1 MSIRLFAHRR
11 RPVVS
16 RLLTFFGLALT
27 AAIALPGV
35 STAQEAPPN
44 GMRTPEL
51 RVHAITNAT
60 VVTKPGETIEKA
72 TIIIRD
78 GVIEAVGTDVRIPR
92 EARLWN
98 AEGRTVYPGLI
109 DPAVIVDI
117 QGFEKSPGSHWNR
130 LITPELHVGE
140 FGAPDDALRKSL
152 RDIGITTA
160 AVYPGRGILRGSGMV
175 VSTAESSGQM
185 TVYRPTGAMAAGLE
199 RTNGYPGSIMGSIAL
214 LRQTLYDA
222 KWHQEAQRIWAQHP
236 DQNEPP
242 IRADSLV
249 ALQPVLAGTQSV
261 LFQTG
266 DELDLLRAAKVMD
279 EFALRGHFLGSGLEF
294 RRLREVVAA
303 GRPIIV
309 PLEFPD
315 RPDVTSLASADN
327 VNLSTMLT
335 WEQAPAN
342 PARLLEAGATITFTT
357 NGLSNRSAIYENLQR
372 AMVNGLTEDQALEAL
387 TVTPAKLL
395 GLDHLTGTIERGKLA
410 NLIVVEGKL
419 FDRRPKIRDVWVEG
433 RRFEISADPRIAF
446 AGSTTVEADLGA
458 GQTFRA
464 TAKIDTAKSSV
475 SITPAATGDEK
486 PKAVSARNVQFE
498 GGRLLFLIEATN
510 LFGAPG
516 YAQAVATY
524 SDGGFVGSFVLPD
537 GTRAPLTMMPTEE
550 SDDAA
555 GEEENAEDAEDAP
568 TRPAG
573 RGGARADAGA
583 GGNAPQDP
591 LTGTWRTI
599 IEGSMSPEPIG
610 ATLELKLA
618 EDGTITGRMVNDFFE
633 APVSSGSFDR
643 ASGEV
648 QLVFNSE
655 MGQSRVTGRVQEN
668 NLAGTVAFGEMT
680 MQVSGSREA
689 AAPQERT
696 ARAGSGGGR
705 AEEGPAPD
713 RIIYPL
719 GAYGIAE
726 PPRRQDVLVR
736 GGTIWTAGDAGII
749 ENGDLLIEDGR
760 IVYVGPQKTWPEN
773 DDRLVIDATGKHI
786 TPGLIDA
793 HSHTGISGGVN
804 EMGQVNTAEVRIADV
819 VDPDDVNWYRQLAGG
834 LTAANQL
841 HGSANPIGGQ
851 NSVVKIKWGGWVD
864 DFRIDGA
871 KPGIKFALGENVKR
885 SSGRY
890 PNTRMGVETVMRDA
904 FIAAR
909 EYRDE
914 WNRYNALPEAQRKQT
929 IPPRRDLELD
939 TLVEILE
946 GERLVHCHSYRQD
959 EILMLLR
966 VADEFGFTVGTLQ
979 HILEGYKVAEAI
991 AEHGAG
997 ASSFSDW
1004 WAYKIEVMDAIP
1016 YNGAIMHD
1024 LGVVV
1029 SFNSDSSELARRMNT
1044 EAAKAVRY
1052 GGVEP
1057 HEALTFVTLNPAK
1070 QLRID
1075 HRTGSLEK
1083 GKDGDFV
1090 IWSDNPLSTYAI
1102 CEQTWIEGAQYFSL
1116 ERDAELRAQIRAERQ
1131 RLIQK
1136 ILELTH
1142 GAIKPAEPTD
1152 EDEKEEPA
1160 EEPAEPDTVLRGF
1173 SADLPF

>member
-1 MSIRLFAHRR
+1 MIRSSRRFPRAAQRLF
-11 RPVVS
+11 VS
-16 RLLTFFGLALT
+16 L
-27 AAIALPGV
+27 AAICLIGAIPHAAR
-35 STAQEAPPN
+35 AQEAPPN

-51 RVHAITNAT
+51 RVHAITNAK
-60 VVTKPGETIEKA
+60 VIVRPGETIEKA
-72 TIIIRD
+72 TILIRD
-78 GVIEAVGTDVRIPR
+78 GVIEAVGPDVRIPR

-109 DPAVIVDI
+109 DPAVLVDV
-117 QGFEKSPGSHWNR
+117 QGFEKGPGSHWNR
-130 LITPELHVGE
+130 LITPELHIGE
-140 FGAPDDALRKSL
+140 FGATDDALRKSL

-160 AVYPGRGILRGSGMV
+160 AVYPARGILRGSGMV
-175 VSTAESSGQM
+175 ISTAGSTGQM
-185 TVYRPTGAMAAGLE
+185 TVYRATDAMGAGLE

-214 LRQTLYDA
+214 LRQTLLDA
-222 KWHQEAQRIWAQHP
+222 QWHGEAQRIWAEFP
-236 DQNEPP
+236 EQNEPP

-249 ALQPVLAGTQSV
+249 ALQPILDGRQTV
-261 LFQTG
+261 LFQAD
-266 DELDLLRAAKVMD
+266 DELALLRAAKILD
-279 EFALRGHFLGSGLEF
+279 EFALKGVFLGSGLEF

-309 PLEFPD
+309 PLTFPD

-327 VNLSTMLT
+327 VGLSTMLT

-342 PARLLEAGATITFTT
+342 PARLLDAGATITLTT
-357 NGLSNRSAIYENLQR
+357 HGLSNRAQLFENLQR
-372 AMVNGLTEDQALEAL
+372 AMVNGLSEDQVLAAL
-387 TVTPAKLL
+387 TTTPAQLL

-410 NLIVVEGKL
+410 NLIIVEGKL

-433 RRFEISADPRIAF
+433 RRFEISADPRLAF
-446 AGSTTVEADLGA
+446 AGTTTVEADLGA
-458 GQTFRA
+458 GQTFRG
-464 TAKIDTAKSSV
+464 TAKIDTARSSV
-475 SITPAATGDEK
+475 SITPAVVGEEK
-486 PKAVSARNVQFE
+486 PTAIAARNVQFE
-498 GGRLLFLIEATN
+498 GGRLLFLIESTS

-524 SDGGFVGSFVLPD
+524 SDNGFVGSFVLPD
-537 GTRAPLTMMPTEE
+537 GTRAALTMAPQE
-550 SDDAA
+550 SGDDAA
-555 GEEENAEDAEDAP
+555 ADEANEVDTDE
-568 TRPAG
+568 PAG
-573 RGGARADAGA
+573 DEPPARPGRGAPAG
-583 GGNAPQDP
+583 DP
-591 LTGTWRTI
+591 VTGTWRTMV
-599 IEGSMSPEPIG
+599 EGPMSPEPLQS
-610 ATLELKLA
+610 TLELRLA
-618 EDGTITGRMVNDFFE
+618 EDGTISGRMVNDYFE
-633 APVSSGSFDR
+633 APVASGTFDR
-643 ASGEV
+643 ESGQV

-668 NLAGTVAFGEMT
+668 NIRGTVAFGEMN
-680 MQVSGSREA
+680 MQFSGSREV
-689 AAPQERT
+689 AAPTRQA
-696 ARAGSGGGR
+696 ARGGR
-705 AEEGPAPD
+705 AGAGGGNARPEEGPAPD

-726 PPRRQDVLVR
+726 PPRQQDVLVR
-736 GGTIWTAGDAGII
+736 GGTIWTSGPAGNI
-749 ENGDLLIEDGR
+749 ENGDLLVEDGR
-760 IVYVGPQKTWPEN
+760 IVYVGPRREWPEASE
-773 DDRLVIDATGKHI
+773 RLVIDATGKHI

-804 EMGQVNTAEVRIADV
+804 EMGQVNTAEVRVADV
-819 VDPDDVNWYRQLAGG
+819 VDPDDINWYRQLAGG

-864 DFRIDGA
+864 DFRVDGA
-871 KPGIKFALGENVKR
+871 KSGIKFALGENVKR
-885 SSGRY
+885 SQARY

-904 FIAAR
+904 FIAAQ

-914 WNRYNALPEAQRKQT
+914 WNRYRALPEAQRKQT

-966 VADEFGFTVGTLQ
+966 LAEEFGFVVGTLQ
-979 HILEGYKVAEAI
+979 HILEGYKVADAI
-991 AEHGAG
+991 AAHGAG

-1024 LGVVV
+1024 IGVVV
-1029 SFNSDSSELARRMNT
+1029 SFNSDSDELARRMNT

-1052 GGVEP
+1052 GGIEP
-1057 HEALTFVTLNPAK
+1057 QEALKFVTLNPAK

-1075 HRTGSLEK
+1075 HRTGSLER

-1090 IWSDNPLSTYAI
+1090 IWSGDPLSTYSI

-1116 ERDAELRAQIRAERQ
+1116 ESDAELRAQVRAERQ

-1142 GAIKPAEPTD
+1142 GAPKPAE
-1152 EDEKEEPA
+1152 EENKEEDA
-1160 EEPAEPDTVLRGF
+1160 SEPAGRAPTAS
-1173 SADLPF
+1173 SAEASF